1 MNIIQNIVL
10 TLESLCRILQWL
22 QKYTGSSYLGRSI
35 MLNIPSA
42 FLVCLLPSAGPAIT
56 PPPLFLST
64 TTPVFGPA
72 APWGFFSIL
81 FACCH
86 LTPTFELPRANFN
99 GEEVISSPTT
109 HNLASKLHKRS
120 VFWLAPTIKCTW
132 WLARSNAMGVV
143 KSFKRSHYNQE
154 VISFQNYYLQLKF
167 TDSPPSILWVKS

>member
-22 QKYTGSSYLGRSI
+22 QNYTRSSYLGRSI

-72 APWGFFSIL
+72 VRFFFNSVRL
-81 FACCH
+81 LSFDPDVW
-86 LTPTFELPRANFN
+86 TP
-99 GEEVISSPTT
+99 SSQFQWRRGYLLQ
-109 HNLASKLHKRS
+109 HNIASKLHKRS

>member
-22 QKYTGSSYLGRSI
+22 QKYTRSSYLGRSI

-72 APWGFFSIL
+72 VRFFFQFCSLAVIW
-81 FACCH
+81 
-86 LTPTFELPRANFN
+86 PRRLNSL
-99 GEEVISSPTT
+99 EPISMEKRLSPTT

>member
-22 QKYTGSSYLGRSI
+22 QKYTRSSYLGRSI

-42 FLVCLLPSAGPAIT
+42 FLVCLLPSTGSAIT
-56 PPPLFLST
+56 ATPFLEYYYSCDW
-64 TTPVFGPA
+64 PHE
-72 APWGFFSIL
+72 GFFQFCSLAVIW
-81 FACCH
+81 
-86 LTPTFELPRANFN
+86 PRRLNSL
-99 GEEVISSPTT
+99 EPISMEKRLSPTT
-109 HNLASKLHKRS
+109 YNLASKLHKRS

>member
-1 MNIIQNIVL
+1 
-10 TLESLCRILQWL
+10 
-22 QKYTGSSYLGRSI
+22 

-72 APWGFFSIL
+72 VRFFFQFCSLAVIW
-81 FACCH
+81 
-86 LTPTFELPRANFN
+86 PRRLNSL
-99 GEEVISSPTT
+99 EPISMEKRLSPTT

-167 TDSPPSILWVKS
+167 TDSRSSKYTLGKKLREAWNLSLRFTYLFNCRKKRGLLSKY